1 MAGLSFTIEYRE
13 MLVLLRRA
21 REVAG
26 LTQTQ
31 VADACGMS
39 QPFISKVERGE
50 IRIDPVMLVR
60 FAGLYRVQVTDLLPE
75 RARSDW

>member
-31 VADACGMS
+31 VATACGRS

-50 IRIDPVMLVR
+50 IRIDPLMLVR

-75 RARSDW
+75 PARSDW

>member
-21 REVAG
+21 REVVG

-31 VADACGMS
+31 VADAFGMS
-39 QPFISKVERGE
+39 QPFISKVEIGE
-50 IRIDPVMLVR
+50 IRMDPVMLVR

-75 RARSDW
+75 SSTV